1 MSESLKTL
9 LKLSAAATAMS
20 FVVGCASQ
28 AGGDM
33 QSQIDEAMQ
42 MASEAQ
48 STAAEADS
56 TATAAMTAA
65 NQAQS
70 TANEA
75 LGLAKSAQY
84 TADQNAE
91 KIDRM
96 FKKPMMK

>member
-9 LKLSAAATAMS
+9 LKLSAAAVSLS

-33 QSQIDEAMQ
+33 QAQIDEAMQ

-48 STAAEADS
+48 TTAAAADRK
-56 TATAAMTAA
+56 ATAAMTAA
-65 NQAQS
+65 N
-70 TANEA
+70 EA
-75 LGLAKSAQY
+75 KQMASEAMGLAKSAQY

-96 FKKPMMK
+96 FKKSMMK